1 MFDEN
6 SKNTFLSDVEKLF
19 KTWKNFFQTWK
30 NFFQMRKNFFQMWK
44 NLKDV
49 LALNLYTKN

>member
-6 SKNTFLSDVEKLF
+6 SKNIFPSDVEKLF
-19 KTWKNFFQTWK
+19 SDVEKLFSDVEKLFS
-30 NFFQMRKNFFQMWK
+30 
-44 NLKDV
+44 DV

>member
-6 SKNTFLSDVEKLF
+6 IKNIFPPDVEKLLSDVEKLF
-19 KTWKNFFQTWK
+19 S
-30 NFFQMRKNFFQMWK
+30 
-44 NLKDV
+44 DV